1 MRRGRAGAG
10 ARCFIAWRTDL
21 GSRLSARER
30 VHDRAG
36 GLDDAPNPFGSSATR
51 WLRHQLSLAITLHG
65 YLWLLAALAA
75 LAALRA
81 ARAVFTRCVCLG
93 RVASVA
99 KRGRFAK
106 QSQAT

>member
-1 MRRGRAGAG
+1 MRRGRTGAG
-10 ARCFIAWRTDL
+10 ARFFIAWRTDL

-36 GLDDAPNPFGSSATR
+36 GPDDAPNPFGSSATR
-51 WLRHQLSLAITLHG
+51 WLRHGLRLVITQHG
-65 YLWLLAALAA
+65 YLWLCGPVCLHCSQ
-75 LAALRA
+75 
-81 ARAVFTRCVCLG
+81 RAVFTRRVCLG